1 MSKRTRDLITLLGIM
16 FVGQFCAA
24 QAITVAAAAD
34 LQFAMQTAQD
44 SESPSRLFST
54 ESNLDSCPSNCIPR

>member
-1 MSKRTRDLITLLGIM
+1 MSKRTRELITLLGIM

-34 LQFAMQTAQD
+34 LQFAMQNR
-44 SESPSRLFST
+44 SRF
-54 ESNLDSCPSNCIPR
+54 